1 MSYQILSL
9 KYRPQTFADLAGQDH
24 VAKTLVNA
32 FEKDRVSQ
40 AYVLTGPRGVGK
52 TTTARVIAK
61 ALNCLKDD
69 KGNPCNDCT
78 SCNEITNG
86 RNLDVLEIDGASNRG
101 IEEIRN
107 LREQIKY
114 APMNGAYKIF
124 IIDEVHMLT
133 NQAFNA
139 LLRTL
144 EEPPEHGKFILAT
157 TDIHKVPSTIISR
170 CQRFD
175 FNRINEAVIAK
186 HLSKI
191 IELENINIDSESL
204 YAISSK
210 ADGSMRD
217 ALSILDQVIAFAGDK
232 ISYDNVSEI
241 IGVIPIDI
249 YFKFTGALKTKNY
262 SQMFEVLMI
271 VRSSSFQLD
280 DFLDGLCAH
289 LRNYLLFLT
298 PKGDT
303 LLSINDTHRE
313 QYSASADGW
322 DLKDILR
329 IINEVNKFRYTVK
342 NSHQPLIG
350 FETLSLKLMEMDN
363 SISISELIKS
373 GGHSTQKKIKNQPP
387 VDEDK
392 PVPTQDIKETVKA
405 ETNEKTKTQET
416 NESNKD
422 EPKVK
427 MEAQESDNSFF
438 NDLSA
443 KWSDFVS
450 SINSQRPSLG
460 SALDHSTPISLD
472 QKTVFVKVS
481 GLPEFSV
488 NNLNHNKSFIEESLS
503 KFYERD
509 LMLNFSWDKDSSQD
523 ALSSSEA
530 PKMMEDSK
538 SADKIVESIIEEFDG
553 EILR

>member
-78 SCNEITNG
+78 SCNEITKG

-114 APMNGAYKIF
+114 APMNAAYKIF

-262 SQMFEVLMI
+262 PQMFEVLMI

-363 SISISELIKS
+363 SISISELLKS
-373 GGHSTQKKIKNQPP
+373 DGYSTQKKIKNQPP
-387 VDEDK
+387 VKEDQ
-392 PVPTQDIKETVKA
+392 PAPPQDIKETVKA

-422 EPKVK
+422 EPKVT
-427 MEAQESDNSFF
+427 MEAQECDNSFF

-460 SALDHSTPISLD
+460 STLDHSTPISLD

>member
-114 APMNGAYKIF
+114 APMNAAYKIF

-373 GGHSTQKKIKNQPP
+373 DGHSTQKKIKNQPP
-387 VDEDK
+387 VKEDQ
-392 PVPTQDIKETVKA
+392 PPPTQDIKETVKA

-422 EPKVK
+422 EPKVT

-460 SALDHSTPISLD
+460 STLDHSTPISLD

-509 LMLNFSWDKDSSQD
+509 LMLNFSWDKESSQD

>member
-114 APMNGAYKIF
+114 APMNAAYKIF

-262 SQMFEVLMI
+262 PQMFEVLMI

-350 FETLSLKLMEMDN
+350 FETLSLKLMELDN

-373 GGHSTQKKIKNQPP
+373 DGHSTQKKIKNQPP
-387 VDEDK
+387 VKEDQ
-392 PVPTQDIKETVKA
+392 PPPTQDIKETVKA

-422 EPKVK
+422 KPKVT

-438 NDLSA
+438 NDVSA

-460 SALDHSTPISLD
+460 STLDHSTPISLD

-509 LMLNFSWDKDSSQD
+509 LMLNFSWDKESSQD

-538 SADKIVESIIEEFDG
+538 IADKIVESIIEEFDG

>member
-114 APMNGAYKIF
+114 APMNAAYKIF

-262 SQMFEVLMI
+262 PQMFEVLMI

-373 GGHSTQKKIKNQPP
+373 DGLSTQKKIKNQPP
-387 VDEDK
+387 VKEDQ
-392 PVPTQDIKETVKA
+392 PTPTQDIKETVKA

-422 EPKVK
+422 EPKVA

-460 SALDHSTPISLD
+460 STLDHSTPISLD

>member
-175 FNRINEAVIAK
+175 FNRINEAVISK

-303 LLSINDTHRE
+303 LLSMNDTHRE

-416 NESNKD
+416 NESSKD
-422 EPKVK
+422 EPKVAV
-427 MEAQESDNSFF
+427 ESQESENSFF

-503 KFYERD
+503 KFYESD

-530 PKMMEDSK
+530 PKRMEDSK

>member
-114 APMNGAYKIF
+114 APMNAAYKIF

-262 SQMFEVLMI
+262 PQMFEVLMI

-329 IINEVNKFRYTVK
+329 IINEVNKFRYTIK

-373 GGHSTQKKIKNQPP
+373 DGHSTQKKIKNQPP
-387 VDEDK
+387 VKEDQ
-392 PVPTQDIKETVKA
+392 PASTQDIKETVKA

-422 EPKVK
+422 EPKVT

-460 SALDHSTPISLD
+460 STLDHSTPISLD

-509 LMLNFSWDKDSSQD
+509 LMLNFSWDKDNSQD

>member
-114 APMNGAYKIF
+114 APMNAAYKIF

-262 SQMFEVLMI
+262 PQMFEVLMI

-373 GGHSTQKKIKNQPP
+373 DGHSTQKKIKNQPP
-387 VDEDK
+387 VKEDQ
-392 PVPTQDIKETVKA
+392 PAPIQDIKETVKA

-422 EPKVK
+422 EPKVT

-460 SALDHSTPISLD
+460 STLDHSTPISLD

>member
-114 APMNGAYKIF
+114 APMNAAYKIF

-262 SQMFEVLMI
+262 PQMFEVLMI

-373 GGHSTQKKIKNQPP
+373 DGHSTQKKIKNQPP
-387 VDEDK
+387 VKDDQ

-422 EPKVK
+422 EPKVA

-460 SALDHSTPISLD
+460 STLDHSTPISLD

>member
-114 APMNGAYKIF
+114 APMNAVYKIF

-262 SQMFEVLMI
+262 PQMFEVLMI

-373 GGHSTQKKIKNQPP
+373 GGYSTQKKIKNQSP
-387 VDEDK
+387 VEEDQ

-416 NESNKD
+416 NESNND
-422 EPKVK
+422 EPKAA

-460 SALDHSTPISLD
+460 STLDHSTPISLD

-509 LMLNFSWDKDSSQD
+509 LMLNFSWDKDNSQD

>member
-114 APMNGAYKIF
+114 APMNAAYKIF

-175 FNRINEAVIAK
+175 FNRINEAIIAK

-191 IELENINIDSESL
+191 IELENINIDSESF

-262 SQMFEVLMI
+262 PQMFEVLMI

-373 GGHSTQKKIKNQPP
+373 DGLSTQKKIKNQPP
-387 VDEDK
+387 VKDDQ

-422 EPKVK
+422 EPKVT

-460 SALDHSTPISLD
+460 STLDHSTPISLD

>member
-114 APMNGAYKIF
+114 APMNAAYKIF

-175 FNRINEAVIAK
+175 FNRINEAVISQ

-262 SQMFEVLMI
+262 PQMFEVLMI

-373 GGHSTQKKIKNQPP
+373 DGHSTQKKIKNQPP
-387 VDEDK
+387 VEEDK

-416 NESNKD
+416 NESSKD
-422 EPKVK
+422 EPKIAV
-427 MEAQESDNSFF
+427 ESQESENSFF

-503 KFYERD
+503 KFYESD

-530 PKMMEDSK
+530 PKSIEDSK

>member
-114 APMNGAYKIF
+114 APMNAAYKIF

-262 SQMFEVLMI
+262 PQMFEVLMI

-373 GGHSTQKKIKNQPP
+373 DGHSTQKKIKNQPP
-387 VDEDK
+387 VKEDQ

-422 EPKVK
+422 EPKVA

-460 SALDHSTPISLD
+460 STLDHSTPISLD

>member
-114 APMNGAYKIF
+114 APMNAAYKIF

-262 SQMFEVLMI
+262 PQMFEVLMI

-298 PKGDT
+298 PNGDT

-373 GGHSTQKKIKNQPP
+373 DGYSTQKKIKNQSP
-387 VDEDK
+387 VEEDQ
-392 PVPTQDIKETVKA
+392 PLPTQDIKETVKA

-422 EPKVK
+422 EPKVT

-460 SALDHSTPISLD
+460 STLDHSTPISLD

-509 LMLNFSWDKDSSQD
+509 LMLNFSWDKDNSQD

-530 PKMMEDSK
+530 PKRMEDSK

>member
-114 APMNGAYKIF
+114 APMNAAYKIF

-262 SQMFEVLMI
+262 PQMFEVLMI

-373 GGHSTQKKIKNQPP
+373 DGHSTQKKIKNQPP
-387 VDEDK
+387 VKDDQ

-422 EPKVK
+422 ESKVT

-438 NDLSA
+438 NNLSA

-460 SALDHSTPISLD
+460 STLDHSTPISLD

>member
-114 APMNGAYKIF
+114 APMNAAYKIF

-262 SQMFEVLMI
+262 PQMFEVLMI

-342 NSHQPLIG
+342 NSNQPLIG

-373 GGHSTQKKIKNQPP
+373 DGHSTQKKIKNQPP
-387 VDEDK
+387 VKEDQ
-392 PVPTQDIKETVKA
+392 PAPTQDIKKTVKA

-422 EPKVK
+422 EPKVT

-438 NDLSA
+438 NNLSA

-460 SALDHSTPISLD
+460 STLDHSTPISLD

>member
-114 APMNGAYKIF
+114 APMNAAYKIF

-262 SQMFEVLMI
+262 PQMFEVLMI

-373 GGHSTQKKIKNQPP
+373 DGHSTQKKIKNQPP
-387 VDEDK
+387 VKEDQ
-392 PVPTQDIKETVKA
+392 PAPIQDIKEKVKA

-422 EPKVK
+422 ESKVT

-460 SALDHSTPISLD
+460 STLDHSTPISLD

-509 LMLNFSWDKDSSQD
+509 LMLNFSWDKDNSQD

>member
-114 APMNGAYKIF
+114 APMNAAYKIF

-262 SQMFEVLMI
+262 PQMFEVLMI

-373 GGHSTQKKIKNQPP
+373 DGHSTQKKIKNQPP
-387 VDEDK
+387 VKEDQ
-392 PVPTQDIKETVKA
+392 PAHTQDIKETVKA
-405 ETNEKTKTQET
+405 KTNEKTKTQET

-422 EPKVK
+422 EPKVT
-427 MEAQESDNSFF
+427 MEAQESDNSLF

-460 SALDHSTPISLD
+460 STLDHSTPISLD

>member
-114 APMNGAYKIF
+114 APMNAAYKIF

-262 SQMFEVLMI
+262 PQMFEVLMI

-329 IINEVNKFRYTVK
+329 IISEVNKFRYTVK

-373 GGHSTQKKIKNQPP
+373 DGHSTQKKIKNQPP
-387 VDEDK
+387 VKDDQ

-422 EPKVK
+422 EPKVA

-460 SALDHSTPISLD
+460 STLDHSTPISLD

>member
-114 APMNGAYKIF
+114 APMNAAYKIF

-144 EEPPEHGKFILAT
+144 EEPPAHGKFILAT

-262 SQMFEVLMI
+262 PQMFEVLMI

-373 GGHSTQKKIKNQPP
+373 DGHSTQKKIKNQPP
-387 VDEDK
+387 VKEYQ
-392 PVPTQDIKETVKA
+392 PAPTQDIKETVKA
-405 ETNEKTKTQET
+405 ETNEKTKSQET

-422 EPKVK
+422 EPKVT

-443 KWSDFVS
+443 KWSDFVGT
-450 SINSQRPSLG
+450 INSQRPSLG
-460 SALDHSTPISLD
+460 STLDHSTPISLD

-509 LMLNFSWDKDSSQD
+509 LMLNFSWDKDNSQD

>member
-114 APMNGAYKIF
+114 APMNAAYKIF

-262 SQMFEVLMI
+262 PQMFEVLMI

-373 GGHSTQKKIKNQPP
+373 DGHSTQKKIKNQPP
-387 VDEDK
+387 VKEDQ
-392 PVPTQDIKETVKA
+392 PAHTQDIKETVKA
-405 ETNEKTKTQET
+405 KTNEKTKTQET

-422 EPKVK
+422 EPKVT
-427 MEAQESDNSFF
+427 MEAQESGNSFF

-460 SALDHSTPISLD
+460 STLDHSTPISLD

>member
-114 APMNGAYKIF
+114 APMNAAYKIF

-262 SQMFEVLMI
+262 PQMFEVLMI

-373 GGHSTQKKIKNQPP
+373 DGHSTQKKIKNQPP
-387 VDEDK
+387 VKDDQ
-392 PVPTQDIKETVKA
+392 PVPTQDTKETVKA

-422 EPKVK
+422 EPKVA

-460 SALDHSTPISLD
+460 STLDHSTPISLD

>member
-114 APMNGAYKIF
+114 APMNAAYKIF

-262 SQMFEVLMI
+262 PQMFEVLMI

-373 GGHSTQKKIKNQPP
+373 DGHSTQKKIKNQPP
-387 VDEDK
+387 VKEDQ
-392 PVPTQDIKETVKA
+392 PTPTQDIKETVKA

-422 EPKVK
+422 EPKVA

-460 SALDHSTPISLD
+460 STLDHSTPISLD

>member
-114 APMNGAYKIF
+114 APMNAAYKIF

-262 SQMFEVLMI
+262 PQMFEVLMI

-373 GGHSTQKKIKNQPP
+373 DGHSTQKKIKNQPP
-387 VDEDK
+387 VKEDQ
-392 PVPTQDIKETVKA
+392 PAPIQDIKETVKA

-416 NESNKD
+416 NKSNKD
-422 EPKVK
+422 EPNVP

-460 SALDHSTPISLD
+460 STLDHSTPISLD

>member
-32 FEKDRVSQ
+32 FEKNRVSQ

-114 APMNGAYKIF
+114 APMNAAYKIF

-191 IELENINIDSESL
+191 IELEKINIDSESL

-232 ISYDNVSEI
+232 ITYDNVSEI

-262 SQMFEVLMI
+262 PQMFEVLMI

-303 LLSINDTHRE
+303 LLSINDTHKE
-313 QYSASADGW
+313 QYAASADGW

-350 FETLSLKLMEMDN
+350 FETLSLKLMEMDS

-373 GGHSTQKKIKNQPP
+373 DGHSTQKKIKNQPQ
-387 VDEDK
+387 VKEDQ
-392 PVPTQDIKETVKA
+392 PAPTQDIKETVKA

-416 NESNKD
+416 NEPNRDDSKFT
-422 EPKVK
+422 

-438 NDLSA
+438 NNLSA
-443 KWSDFVS
+443 NWSDFVS

-460 SALDHSTPISLD
+460 STLDHSTPISLD

-503 KFYERD
+503 NFYERD

-523 ALSSSEA
+523 ALFSSEA

>member
-114 APMNGAYKIF
+114 APMNAAYKIF

-232 ISYDNVSEI
+232 ITYDNVSEI

-262 SQMFEVLMI
+262 PQMFEVLMI

-303 LLSINDTHRE
+303 LLSINDTHKE
-313 QYSASADGW
+313 QYAASADGW

-350 FETLSLKLMEMDN
+350 FETLSLKLMEMDS

-373 GGHSTQKKIKNQPP
+373 DGHSTQKKIKNQPQ
-387 VDEDK
+387 VKEDQ
-392 PVPTQDIKETVKA
+392 PAPTQDIKETVKA

-416 NESNKD
+416 NEPNRDDSKFT
-422 EPKVK
+422 

-438 NDLSA
+438 NNLSA
-443 KWSDFVS
+443 NWSDFVS

-460 SALDHSTPISLD
+460 STLDHSTPISLD

-503 KFYERD
+503 NFYERD

-523 ALSSSEA
+523 ALFSSEA

>member
-114 APMNGAYKIF
+114 APMNAAYKIF

-262 SQMFEVLMI
+262 PQMFEVLMI

-373 GGHSTQKKIKNQPP
+373 GGHSTQKKIENQPP
-387 VDEDK
+387 VEEDK
-392 PVPTQDIKETVKA
+392 PAPTQDIKETVKA

-422 EPKVK
+422 EPKVT

-460 SALDHSTPISLD
+460 STLDHSTPISLD

>member
-114 APMNGAYKIF
+114 APMNAAYKIF

-262 SQMFEVLMI
+262 PQMFEVLMI

-329 IINEVNKFRYTVK
+329 IINEVNKFRFTVK

-373 GGHSTQKKIKNQPP
+373 DGHSTQKKIKNQPP
-387 VDEDK
+387 VKDDQ

-422 EPKVK
+422 EPKVA

-460 SALDHSTPISLD
+460 STLDHSTPISLD